1 MKRFF
6 VLIFLI
12 ASATTYSQSFEV
24 SSLLIEKTK
33 KGAITGIILDNE
45 STSEPLAF
53 ATIKV
58 KNTEL
63 TTTSNIDGTFS
74 LSLKSGVYT
83 LIYSFIGYKTVEVKN
98 LKITPN
104 KTVHFNQQLSAL
116 TPELPLLVSQL
127 K

>member
-33 KGAITGIILDNE
+33 KGAITGIIIDNE

-53 ATIKV
+53 ATVSVIGT
-58 KNTEL
+58 NL
-63 TTTSNIDGTFS
+63 NTTSNIDGSFS
-74 LSLKSGVYT
+74 LNLKSGVYT
-83 LIYSFIGYKTVEVKN
+83 LVYSFIGYKTVKVKN
-98 LKITPN
+98 VKVSPN
-104 KTVHFNQQLSAL
+104 KPVHFNQKLSAL
-116 TPELPLLVSQL
+116 TPELPILVSQL